1 MHNDEIAVFLHREA
15 GITDPHIAE
24 AIASAATARALSK
37 GELILREGQLQNDVS
52 LLVDGAVRT
61 AMLDVAGRD
70 NTDCLITKK
79 GMVIAPCADFTKPS
93 PVHVEALLPS
103 HIISIPLETIGGLF
117 ASNLSFAL
125 DYIGILQSAWQMHW
139 DIKTVVCQ
147 KAARDRYLWFL
158 EAYPGVIDLIPH
170 HYIASYLGMTQVT
183 LSRVRR
189 EVHGG

>member
-1 MHNDEIAVFLHREA
+1 MPHHEK
-15 GITDPHIAE
+15 GI
-24 AIASAATARALSK
+24 
-37 GELILREGQLQNDVS
+37 
-52 LLVDGAVRT
+52 
-61 AMLDVAGRD
+61 
-70 NTDCLITKK
+70 
-79 GMVIAPCADFTKPS
+79 VIAPCADFTKPS

-103 HIISIPLETIGGLF
+103 HIISIPLETIGGLL

-189 EVHGG
+189 EVHGD